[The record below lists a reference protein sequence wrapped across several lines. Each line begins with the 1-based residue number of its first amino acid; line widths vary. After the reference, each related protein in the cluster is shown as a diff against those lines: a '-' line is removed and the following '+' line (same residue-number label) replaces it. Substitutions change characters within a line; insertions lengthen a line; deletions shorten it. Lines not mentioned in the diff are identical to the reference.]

1 MKQKHIMILGAGS
14 HVGKTTLVAGFCRM
28 FANQGLRVVPFKSQ
42 NMSLNSFVTFDGK
55 EIARSTAVQAFAA
68 KQEPSV
74 HMNPILLKPKND
86 IESQIIF
93 HGKIY
98 AEAKAEDYFFCK
110 NWHQKKLDI
119 IQSSLDTLKNCSELI
134 IAEGAGSCAEPNFQN
149 NDLVNMGIARLLNA
163 DVYLVVDIDK
173 GGIFADILGTLKVL
187 ELTSPENI
195 PLIKGIFINKFRG
208 SKEILQPALD
218 FLSNHTHIPI
228 VGIIPYFTDLYLE
241 EEDRIKSYPC
251 ENPEID
257 IAILYLPHISNVSD
271 FNSLAA
277 EKNVRV
283 RFVRSPECLG
293 CPDLIIIP
301 GTKSTIWDLNYIR
314 SIGWENK
321 IKEFLSTTPV
331 MGICGGFEMLGK
343 HLHDPQQIESN
354 LISIE
359 GFGLLNF
366 TTLFKSK
373 KIVKQVSYQPTLYN
387 PFKDCGEILGYEI
400 HCGTIQYGENVKPLF
415 ISNFRKEGAFTSNPF
430 VFGTFIHDIFKN
442 ATFTR
447 SVINFLREKKGLP
460 KLNVPIV
467 DYKHNVEKQYN
478 TLAAELMKN
487 TILGKTQSIS
497 RFDSQ

>member
-14 HVGKTTLVAGFCRM
+14 HVGKTTLVAGLCRM
-28 FANQGLRVVPFKSQ
+28 FANQGLNVVPFKSQ
-42 NMSLNSFVTFDGK
+42 NMSLNSFVTLDGK

-68 KQEPSV
+68 KHEPSV

-86 IESQIIF
+86 MESQIIF
-93 HGKIY
+93 HGKVF

-110 NWHQKKLDI
+110 NWHEKKLEI
-119 IQSSLDTLKNCSELI
+119 IKSSLDILKNSSDLI
-134 IAEGAGSCAEPNFQN
+134 VAEGAGSCAEPNFQD

-187 ELTSPENI
+187 ELTSPQDI

-218 FLSNHTHIPI
+218 FLSKHTPIPI

-241 EEDRIKSYPC
+241 EEDRVKSCPC

-257 IAILYLPHISNVSD
+257 IAILYLPHIANASD
-271 FNSLAA
+271 FNSLAG

-314 SIGWENK
+314 SIGWEEK
-321 IKEFLSTTPV
+321 IKESLPTTPV

-343 HLHDPQQIESN
+343 YLHDPQKIESD
-354 LISIE
+354 LISIH
-359 GFGLLNF
+359 GLGLLDL
-366 TTLFKSK
+366 TTFFKSQ
-373 KIVKQVSYQPTLYN
+373 KIVTQASYQPTVHN
-387 PFKDCGEILGYEI
+387 PFKDCGKILGYEI
-400 HCGTIQYGENVKPLF
+400 HCGTIEYGENIKPLF
-415 ISNFRKEGAFTSNPF
+415 YSNFTEEGAFSTNPF

-442 ATFTR
+442 AAFTR
-447 SVINFLREKKGLP
+447 SVINFLRQKKGLSELTAP
-460 KLNVPIV
+460 LI
-467 DYKHNVEKQYN
+467 DYQEDVEKQFDA
-478 TLAAELMKN
+478 LAAELKQN
-487 TILGKTQSIS
+487 TNIGLT
-497 RFDSQ
+497 